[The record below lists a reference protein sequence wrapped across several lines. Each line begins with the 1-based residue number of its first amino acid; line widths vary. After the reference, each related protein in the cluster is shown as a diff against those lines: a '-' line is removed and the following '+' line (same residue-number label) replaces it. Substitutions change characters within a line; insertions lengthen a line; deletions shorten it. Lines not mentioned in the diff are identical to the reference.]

1 MNKNRQSIR
10 LHGYDYSQSG
20 AYFVTICVQDL
31 QCLFGE
37 MVNSKMVLN
46 DAGQMIESIW
56 SELPERFPHVKLDKF
71 VIMPNHFHGIMVF
84 RGGEPCVRPKTGEQS
99 TGEMGEIGEHKV
111 RPYGTLPGT
120 LGRIMQAFK
129 SITTHKYIAGIK
141 QKQWPP
147 FPGKLWQRN
156 YYEHIVRDENEL
168 NDIRRYIMDNP
179 KKWNLD
185 RENPN
190 AR

>member
-10 LHGYDYSQSG
+10 LRGYDYSQSG
-20 AYFVTICVQDL
+20 AYFVTICTQDL

-46 DAGQMIESIW
+46 NAGQMVELIW
-56 SELPERFPHVKLDKF
+56 SELPERFPHVKLDEF

-84 RGGEPCVRPKTGEQS
+84 CRGESCIRPKTDEQLKGEYK
-99 TGEMGEIGEHKV
+99 I
-111 RPYGTLPGT
+111 RLYGTLPGT

-129 SITTHKYIAGIK
+129 SITTHKYIAGVK

-156 YYEHIVRDENEL
+156 YYERIVRDENEL
-168 NDIRRYIMDNP
+168 NDIRKYIMDNP
-179 KKWNLD
+179 RKWDLD

>member
-1 MNKNRQSIR
+1 MKNMNKNRQSIR
-10 LHGYDYSQSG
+10 LRKYDYSQSG
-20 AYFVTICVQDL
+20 VYFVTICTQNKKCFL
-31 QCLFGE
+31 GNI
-37 MVNSKMVLN
+37 VNDEMVLN
-46 DAGQMIESIW
+46 DAGQMVESIW
-56 SELPERFPHVKLDKF
+56 SELPERFPHVKLDEF
-71 VIMPNHFHGIMVF
+71 VIMPNHFHGTVVF
-84 RGGEPCVRPKTGEQS
+84 RTGESCVRPATGEQS
-99 TGEMGEIGEHKV
+99 TGEHKV
-111 RPYGTLPGT
+111 RPYGTLSGT

-129 SITTHKYIAGIK
+129 SITTHKYIAGVK

-168 NDIRRYIMDNP
+168 NDIRKYIMDNP
-179 KKWNLD
+179 KKWDLD

>member
-84 RGGEPCVRPKTGEQS
+84 RGGESCIRPKTGEQS